1 MANSKNLKHGST
13 DRIRGYTKER
23 VVASIIQPIAGRGLH
38 RIVPGGTTLEFDLS
52 LVWWIVKGSLHIQ
65 LAGHSIVSLT
75 QGDVVGPW
83 KTPEQSLS
91 LVTSE
96 DTPCELVGFPQTLI
110 LAEISKDIGKCE
122 LWAAFQSEMCAELF
136 AAYVDLNAILA
147 APTPRQKRFDQ
158 GETIILEG
166 EAGEEVFVLLKGA
179 ARVML
184 RGEPVGEIHEDEVFG
199 ALASLTDS
207 ARTATVIADEP
218 CDCMIFTKDEFRD
231 LLRIDPHLLTKL
243 FSDFGRALHDLN
255 DSVLK
260 SHHTKWRNLF

>member
-1 MANSKNLKHGST
+1 MADLKDSTHGT
-13 DRIRGYTKER
+13 TNRIRGHTKER
-23 VVASIIQPIAGRGLH
+23 VVASILKPLAARGLH
-38 RIVPGGTTLEFDLS
+38 RIVPAGTTLEFDLS
-52 LVWWIVKGSLHIQ
+52 LVWWIVKGSLNIQ
-65 LAGHSIVSLT
+65 LAGNPIVSLAE
-75 QGDVVGPW
+75 GDVVGAW

-96 DTPCELVGFPQTLI
+96 ETSCEMVGFPKTLI
-110 LAEISKDIGKCE
+110 SAELSKDIRKCE

-136 AAYVDLNAILA
+136 AAYVDLNAVLA
-147 APTPRQKRFDQ
+147 TPIPRQKRFDQ

-207 ARTATVIADEP
+207 ARTATVIADEQ

-231 LLRIDPHLLTKL
+231 LLRTDPHLLTKL